1 MEKSRKVKMLSIV
14 ALVLAITGMS
24 LGFAAFSSTLNI
36 SSSATVTPNSDDFS
50 VEILGMDWS
59 GEYSLNDSIIAYCD
73 GEDFS
78 MGYAYGSDATVT
90 NGKVA
95 SISNI
100 SIRFTNPGDSVNYPF
115 IIKNTGLYTTYMRSG
130 SVKVASDE
138 NSPIICSP
146 ADGSEVT
153 DELLNSACE
162 GIDVSVYFSK
172 GTSRV
177 STTIRNFYRSYGSA
191 PIEFS
196 SFTDPFIIEPG
207 EYIIANYIVVYD
219 RAASRADGAFNVKIA
234 DFELTFSTAPSNI

>member
-1 MEKSRKVKMLSIV
+1 MRKNRKVQMLSIV
-14 ALVLAITGMS
+14 ALVLAIAGMS

-78 MGYAYGSDATVT
+78 MGYVYGSDATVT

-130 SVKVASDE
+130 LVKVPSGQT
-138 NSPIICSP
+138 SPIVCTA
-146 ADGSEVT
+146 ADGSTVT
-153 DELLNSACE
+153 QELLDSACA
-162 GIDVSVYFSK
+162 GIDVYFYFSK
-172 GTSRV
+172 DTSLFNM
-177 STTIRNFYRSYGSA
+177 SIREIYEIAGET
-191 PIEFS
+191 PTEFS
-196 SFTDPFIIEPG
+196 WVTDPFIMQPG
-207 EYIIANYIVVYD
+207 EYITAYYSVRYAEDAV
-219 RAASRADGAFNVKIA
+219 RADGAFNVEIA
-234 DFELTFSTAPSNI
+234 DSELMFSTAPPGE